1 MKEGTLPQL
10 DGPDATERVRSGH
23 RKGREIEERDPPPG
37 ICANKPPAPDARA
50 AGEAAGGPPPPWEAM
65 FPAFA
70 PRVVGARPPEMMDEA
85 HRPRRPGS
93 IKGSGR
99 QSFP

>member
-1 MKEGTLPQL
+1 LPQL
-10 DGPDATERVRSGH
+10 DGPDATEQIRSRP
-23 RKGREIEERDPPPG
+23 RKGREIEERDPAPETTPHE
-37 ICANKPPAPDARA
+37 PPA
-50 AGEAAGGPPPPWEAM
+50 AGSPSPSYEEM

-93 IKGSGR
+93 IKDGGPR
-99 QSFP
+99 SFP

>member
-1 MKEGTLPQL
+1 
-10 DGPDATERVRSGH
+10 
-23 RKGREIEERDPPPG
+23 
-37 ICANKPPAPDARA
+37 
-50 AGEAAGGPPPPWEAM
+50 M

-99 QSFP
+99 RSFP